1 MIGVQENTISNND
14 NDIKE
19 YIKCINKCIN
29 YSNDNWDIDRFCL
42 ENINIIEKS
51 FNCLS
56 SIYEFIDENFAKGF
70 FRNRFDKEM
79 INIINNNKNS
89 FIEFSKF
96 YKKFL
101 KLMFSIY
108 EENYNKKEQYK
119 LIIDKNKDAIIKIY
133 NSHHFVF

>member
-1 MIGVQENTISNND
+1 MIGVQENIISNND

-29 YSNDNWDIDRFCL
+29 YSNDNLGIDMFCL

-70 FRNRFDKEM
+70 FKNRFDKEM

-101 KLMFSIY
+101 KLIFSIY

-119 LIIDKNKDAIIKIY
+119 LIIDKNKDTIIKIY